1 MIKQEVMD
9 NSWQIFGSTVSRDF
23 VLKTKK
29 GKEAR
34 HGMVSFLLRLAIP
47 VKLNGYLAG
56 VMQNGF

>member
-1 MIKQEVMD
+1 MLKLEVMD

-34 HGMVSFLLRLAIP
+34 RGMVFPAKVGIP

-56 VMQNGF
+56 VMQNGC

>member
-1 MIKQEVMD
+1 MD

>member
-1 MIKQEVMD
+1 MLKLEVMD

-34 HGMVSFLLRLAIP
+34 RGMVFPAKAGIP

-56 VMQNGF
+56 VMQNGC

>member
-1 MIKQEVMD
+1 MLKLEVMD
-9 NSWQIFGSTVSRDF
+9 NSWQVFGSTVSRDF

-34 HGMVSFLLRLAIP
+34 RGMVFPAKVGIP